1 MDSMFHT
8 VRPSAH
14 GVACFQ
20 LVEMRG
26 VEPLSESIAMQLSP
40 SASNILYF
48 GASSPIGGLISPYL
62 DGFPT
67 RPPRIGPV
75 VSCKCRSLSFSRN
88 EEKER

>member
-1 MDSMFHT
+1 ME
-8 VRPSAH
+8 V
-14 GVACFQ
+14 
-20 LVEMRG
+20 RG